1 MQELVKGFIYPHG
14 QVSVNGKRL
23 NKYIVGMVLLT
34 TEAIDDINSEGEF
47 VVMGVNSPFRQQI
60 GNITEALSFYPKYKP
75 KYPLG
80 DADQAL
86 LAVSNLTP
94 EDLEPLK

>member
-14 QVSVNGKRL
+14 QVSANGKQF

-34 TEAIDDINSEGEF
+34 TEAIDDIKGEGEF
-47 VVMGVNSPFRQQI
+47 VVMGVNNQQI
-60 GNITEALSFYPKYKP
+60 ENITEALSYYPKYKP

-80 DADQAL
+80 DAHEAL

>member
-14 QVSVNGKRL
+14 QVSANGKQF

-34 TEAIDDINSEGEF
+34 TEAIDDISGEGEF

-60 GNITEALSFYPKYKP
+60 GNIT
-75 KYPLG
+75 
-80 DADQAL
+80 DQQL
-86 LAVSNLTP
+86 RFCIFNGKNTVPGVLM
-94 EDLEPLK
+94 

>member
-14 QVSVNGKRL
+14 QVSSNGKRF

-34 TEAIDDINSEGEF
+34 TEAIDDINGEGEF

-60 GNITEALSFYPKYKP
+60 GNITEGFILLPKV
-75 KYPLG
+75 
-80 DADQAL
+80 QA
-86 LAVSNLTP
+86 
-94 EDLEPLK
+94 